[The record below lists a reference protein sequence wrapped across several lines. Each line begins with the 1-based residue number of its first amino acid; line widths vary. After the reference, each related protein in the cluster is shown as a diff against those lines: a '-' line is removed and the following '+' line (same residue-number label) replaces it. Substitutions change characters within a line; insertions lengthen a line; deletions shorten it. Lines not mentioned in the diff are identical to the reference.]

1 MKMIKFAGVALAAVL
16 LLGGA
21 GCATAPRGASTE
33 AWTAIAN
40 GAPIRV
46 AVYVDNGSRSKGMFR
61 WLQHMELSPDVK
73 MTPVDGESIRNGALD
88 DVDMLVMPGGR
99 ATIEARALQ
108 TNGLNRVREFIHRG
122 GSYVGTC
129 AGCFMVMQYARGEH
143 LMPLIPYT
151 FWRKGDKPDGERGP
165 YLAEGDKEIVFNEE
179 SAKACGIS
187 GTHKIRYAGGPV
199 LWPTGE
205 TIPGANMKTFA
216 KYAPTTKTKGVEGKS
231 IGDCVACVAGT
242 YGKGRLFVLA
252 VHPEAD
258 PKNSDVV
265 QGAFRYVTGR
275 DIRLP
280 EQQKDAKA
288 LRVGFYCAN
297 ALGPKLARWAMDLV
311 DNPEYYVEPI
321 SNDALVGGA
330 LDPAKLPV
338 FVTGEPRDVETQKLQ
353 FNSQKGAAR
362 IRKYLDRG
370 GKVIVWGPAK
380 NFAAFKEPHRN
391 LVRAADG
398 DAAMAALV
406 GFKSAK

>member
-1 MKMIKFAGVALAAVL
+1 MKMMKFAGVALAAAL
-16 LLGGA
+16 LMCGA
-21 GCATAPRGASTE
+21 GCVTAPMGASGE
-33 AWTAIAN
+33 AWTAISN

-46 AVYVDNGSRSKGMFR
+46 AVYTDKGARSKGMFR

-73 MTPVDGESIRNGALD
+73 LTPVDGESIRNGVLD
-88 DVDMLVMPGGR
+88 TVDVLVMPGGR

-108 TNGLNRVREFIHRG
+108 TNGLDKVRAFIHRG

-165 YLAEGDKEIVFNEE
+165 YLAEGDKEIVFNDA

-205 TIPGANMKTFA
+205 TIPDAKMQTFA

-252 VHPEAD
+252 VHPEAN
-258 PKNSDVV
+258 PKNTDVV
-265 QGAFRYVTGR
+265 QGAFKFVTGR
-275 DIRLP
+275 MVRFP
-280 EQQKDAKA
+280 EQQKDEKA

-297 ALGPKLARWAMDLV
+297 ALGPQLARWAMDLV
-311 DNPEYYVEPI
+311 SSPDYLVEPVTTDMLAEGVL
-321 SNDALVGGA
+321 N
-330 LDPAKLPV
+330 PAKLPV
-338 FVTGEPRDVETQKLQ
+338 FVTGEPRDLETQKLQ
-353 FNSQKGAAR
+353 FDSQKGAAR
-362 IRKYLDRG
+362 VRKYLEKG
-370 GKVIVWGPAK
+370 GKVITWGPAK
-380 NFAAFKEPHRN
+380 DFAAFKEPHAN
-391 LVRAADG
+391 LIIAKDAAAARAA
-398 DAAMAALV
+398 LEEL
-406 GFKSAK
+406 KK